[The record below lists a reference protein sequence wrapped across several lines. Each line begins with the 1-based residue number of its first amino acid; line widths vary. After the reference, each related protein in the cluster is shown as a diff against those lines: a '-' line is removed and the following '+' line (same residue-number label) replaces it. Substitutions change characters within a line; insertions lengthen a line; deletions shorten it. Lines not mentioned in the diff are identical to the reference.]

1 MQLSE
6 QVGVWKELGLDW
18 ASAQAGI
25 WVRELGRAS
34 RRMERAR
41 ARLGEWV
48 GWRLD
53 KGTWSCR

>member
-1 MQLSE
+1 M
-6 QVGVWKELGLDW
+6 QVGVRKELGVDW
-18 ASAQAGI
+18 ASAQAGV